1 MKTYKNG
8 FTFLEIMIAVG
19 IFGIVAI
26 VCLSNYLMCLKEIK
40 IINDKIKMIILAE
53 QKIEEIKLKNEEIKE
68 EEGNFDDP
76 YSDYIWKIELSDIII
91 SDTEEDIELI
101 PYKLTIEN
109 QSDYYSLIIP
119 FLKSQEKN
127 E

>member
-101 PYKLTIEN
+101 PYKLTVEN

>member
-76 YSDYIWKIELSDIII
+76 YSDYMWKIELSDIII

-101 PYKLTIEN
+101 PYKLTVEN